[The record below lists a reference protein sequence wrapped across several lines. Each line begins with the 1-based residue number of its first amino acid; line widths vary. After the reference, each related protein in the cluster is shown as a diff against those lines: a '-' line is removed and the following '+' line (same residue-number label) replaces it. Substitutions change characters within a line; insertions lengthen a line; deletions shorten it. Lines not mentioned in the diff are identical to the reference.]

1 MNKIFNQELLI
12 DFLGITLGIL
22 VLIILYRFMIRFLS
36 RKVIK
41 PDDYCTLFDVEFYK
55 ASGEIP
61 FYFTSSIDR
70 EVHLYLENSKG
81 ERFDVVRQR
90 FDKGG
95 HICRYDS
102 SKLPNGKYVYVLKT
116 SNQEIVKRIEL
127 EN

>member
-22 VLIILYRFMIRFLS
+22 VLIILYRFLIRFLS

-41 PDDYCTLFDVEFYK
+41 PQDYCTLFDVEFSK

-70 EVHLYLENSKG
+70 DVHLYLENSRG
-81 ERFDVVRQR
+81 ERFDVVKQR
-90 FDKGG
+90 FDEGG
-95 HICRYDS
+95 HICRFDS
-102 SKLPNGKYVYVLKT
+102 TTLPNGKYLYVLKT
-116 SNQEIVKRIEL
+116 SNQEISKRIEID
-127 EN
+127 N